1 MGAALP
7 GELLCTTDTV
17 KSRKGQFTAA
27 VELCWGG
34 YEAYVFD
41 KSGEKISSVQP
52 SDAAA
57 LYEQAL
63 AELEQQARP
72 YHKALAYERY
82 GHYLHVTQQPRLAQF
97 CRDEAK
103 RLYQAW
109 GASAKVKQLH

>member
-1 MGAALP
+1 M
-7 GELLCTTDTV
+7 
-17 KSRKGQFTAA
+17 
-27 VELCWGG
+27 
-34 YEAYVFD
+34 
-41 KSGEKISSVQP
+41 QP
-52 SDAAA
+52 SGAAA